1 MGLFFKTFQYGSV
14 DRHGNWNGL
23 IKEVLEGPENGGA
36 DFAIADLVLPLTKRG
51 GGNKDGQIQISIV
64 EPFCSFLPHRA

>member
-1 MGLFFKTFQYGSV
+1 MLIFQNLFQYGSV

-36 DFAIADLVLPLTKRG
+36 DFAIADLVLTKR
-51 GGNKDGQIQISIV
+51 K
-64 EPFCSFLPHRA
+64 

>member
-1 MGLFFKTFQYGSV
+1 MLIFQHLFQYGSV

-51 GGNKDGQIQISIV
+51 GGIKMDK
-64 EPFCSFLPHRA
+64 FKF